1 MSNPATAIQ
10 RSSSSIP
17 LPADHVLNS
26 GAVIFP
32 GAFDQQGCPLVVF
45 PTEAQNKLSDLTKE
59 DINGFISYFLRL
71 HNESQEKE
79 SLVSVVVDLRQAT
92 LPTTRCIAESLQLL
106 ELHKRTIHTLY
117 VVQPKKKD
125 VLKLLLKV
133 LVPGNSKRYI
143 SAPFKRIFLK
153 EVFEL
158 YNYIDRSQL
167 TPSLG
172 GYLIYSH
179 GSWVTFIKEIDV
191 FVKEFLLV
199 VQKLPSC
206 IATLQTISQQPVPSG
221 LDELKEF
228 CSVNEARFQ
237 QLRRDL
243 GLDELLRHCECVVEK
258 LRYPEN
264 DPCYQAM
271 AGTAIFTHTA
281 YDMLLNY
288 SRITAAVEK
297 VELLWQ
303 QAFSK
308 AHLQLRVLQ
317 LQREAQQITEQM
329 GVLRKEKLQPY
340 RIEIAKDASWADS
353 LKLDFETCIYTPAM
367 ALVRRAEDV
376 IHTLHEM
383 LAHGEVLVREPWV
396 DELEILKE
404 RFYSTVQLPYQT
416 LRLVSDFYHYYDKA
430 KSWYDLVLRENFLQ
444 DFLWGGT
451 CEGFS
456 SLRRTR
462 THEPVGGVPVWRRVV
477 YEFLRK
483 NPSPEMAALVQLAH
497 LANVVPETTL
507 QQSGKQLSHRCMTL
521 RKLLSSPGAVPL
533 NDLQLALQ
541 WQYEFLRESQNQ
553 NTPVTYQTDNKGSDK
568 ILRLDSP
575 GGACSL
581 SPEPAFVS
589 GLPSEPTPTNAGT
602 LDQLNKWESGK
613 VVVHHQSSLLPPNT
627 GAVCASVSGKPPS
640 LSSFDSG
647 FDGAGSSHLETGQG
661 REVLDG
667 LLRLP
672 GAPDLRL
679 KPPQPQIHEENI
691 SSVSDS
697 EDPHNEFV
705 VAGSPTAASIQII
718 PKITLD
724 SLNFEIKVKRSA
736 TPPKNPWLSLP
747 VEDLENSYTVTIT
760 PNRHSRLG
768 DPRSPNGSERSLH
781 SDTSSRSRDQPTQT
795 EVLTSGRRPT
805 DAESREHSVQDSFD
819 SSELSP
825 VRGVLSSTITEPSD
839 QPSFTTEGIPTLM
852 WDSYDFHNLRQE
864 HCDGS
869 SNSLSEDSLNDWDL
883 REQEGLQEV
892 EEILDRA
899 AGILEEEEN
908 VLAQEE
914 VLDVLVKTEGSHKQ
928 WALWNSEEQ
937 FSAMSSCELAESGVI
952 GLDNDLAALP
962 FEQDR
967 SPHGSESKMRALPLQ
982 LDDCQRLIDSDLEG
996 AESSQTVLHQELQGL
1011 QDLEERILEEHIKI
1025 HELRRHEKEV
1035 LVLQAENPEDGVQAH
1050 RSSTDRERFL
1060 KELEKERREV
1070 ERMEQ
1075 SLHRE
1080 MEKDKHKV
1088 KKRLSRTW
1096 RVVTCSVMERAS
1108 KQDNLDD
1115 VLCEKTKSNS
1125 NGPNLEKLTGPVV
1138 VVDGLNSKESL
1149 ISAQS
1154 HPQNSFPNDTLET
1167 CKNRADTVE
1176 VDKTKLS
1183 EGNNVD
1189 SSNCFEHADG
1199 SAPESLADVPGG
1211 EPHLEGDSSGE
1222 SVKEHDSKL
1231 SDFTV
1236 VEYSEFRDS
1245 TVEGKD
1251 SGLSDFTVV
1260 GEDSEFRDSTAVG
1273 KYSELGDS
1281 RENVVDE
1288 VEGGESEVSLVPDSP
1303 PDLGAFEPCVPTER
1317 APVPKPR
1324 KTLCVN
1330 SSDLSKSEEQINA
1343 NTYEEDPSSLPSEPT
1358 LTTTPPQPKARTC
1371 QLSTNHLIPPDVM
1384 KHSSNNNNNNPTSED
1399 QITKSCS
1406 NTESSYREVQ
1416 VNPLNALVLDLEGHS
1431 TEHIEDVGNV
1441 PEPSSEHIEDV
1452 GNVPEPSSEHIEDVG
1467 NVPEPSSEH
1476 IEDVGNVPEPSSEHI
1491 EDVGNVPEPS
1501 SEHIEDVGN
1510 VPEPSSE
1517 HIEDVGNVPEPSSEH
1532 IEDVGNVPEPSSE
1545 HIEDVGN
1552 VPEPSSEHIE
1562 DAKPSCDLVDVPND
1576 RGSNGFQSY
1585 SLSVCPINSSPV
1597 GQLIDI
1603 HAIEMSLFKTPIVL
1617 DTGSG
1622 LMKAGFADQS
1632 LPTTIFPTVIGVPK
1646 YEEVMNGHFERETYI
1661 GHDAQHMR
1669 GVLALRYPMKNGI
1682 IRNWDDMEMIWS
1694 HTFQQLGVEPED
1706 HPVMLTEAPL
1716 NPKENRQRMVEL
1728 MFEAFGV
1735 PLSYVAMQ
1743 AVLALYAAGR
1753 TTGVVLDS
1761 GDGVSHS
1768 VPVFEGYCLPHA
1780 VQRFTLAGMDVTL
1793 HLKKLLQEQGVSMC
1807 TSAEQE
1813 IVRDM
1818 KERHCC
1824 VSLNYSA
1831 ELAHGGASSSPA
1843 YYTLPDGQVVC
1854 LTTER
1859 FRAPEIL
1866 FKPELI
1872 GRDQYGMHESIFK
1885 SIIHSDIDLRRSFV
1899 GNIVL
1904 SGGNTLLAGLPER
1917 LQDELKNMVP
1927 PDLAECVRVT
1937 SPKDRDFSVW
1947 SGGAVL
1953 ANLPAFSSAW
1963 ISQDEYEE
1971 FGPQIVFRK
1980 CF

>member
-45 PTEAQNKLSDLTKE
+45 PTEDQNKLSDLTKE

-143 SAPFKRIFLK
+143 SAPFKRVFLK

-179 GSWVTFIKEIDV
+179 GSWVSFIKEIDV

-329 GVLRKEKLQPY
+329 GALRKEKLQPY
-340 RIEIAKDASWADS
+340 RIEIAKDANWADS

-376 IHTLHEM
+376 IHTLPEI
-383 LAHGEVLVREPWV
+383 LAHGEMLPREPWV
-396 DELEILKE
+396 EELEILKE

-416 LRLVSDFYHYYDKA
+416 LRVVSDFYHYYDKA
-430 KSWYDLVLRENFLQ
+430 KSWYDHVLSENFLQ
-444 DFLWGGT
+444 DLLWGGN

-462 THEPVGGVPVWRRVV
+462 THEPVCGVPVWRQAV

-483 NPSPEMAALVQLAH
+483 NPSPEMAELVQLAH
-497 LANVVPETTL
+497 LANVIPETTL

-541 WQYEFLRESQNQ
+541 WQYEFLREGHQ
-553 NTPVTYQTDNKGSDK
+553 NTPVTDQTSNKGSDGT
-568 ILRLDSP
+568 LRPDSP
-575 GGACSL
+575 VGGACVF
-581 SPEPAFVS
+581 SPEPPFISAV
-589 GLPSEPTPTNAGT
+589 PSEPTPANTGT
-602 LDQLNKWESGK
+602 LDRLNKWESEK
-613 VVVHHQSSLLPPNT
+613 EVVHQQSSLLPPST

-647 FDGAGSSHLETGQG
+647 FDGAGSSHLETGHG
-661 REVLDG
+661 RELLDG

-672 GAPDLRL
+672 VAPDLRP
-679 KPPQPQIHEENI
+679 KPPPPQIHEENI

-697 EDPHNEFV
+697 EDPRDEFV
-705 VAGSPTAASIQII
+705 MAGSPSAASIQII

-724 SLNFEIKVKRSA
+724 SLNFEIKVKRSV
-736 TPPKNPWLSLP
+736 TPPNNPWLSLP

-760 PNRHSRLG
+760 PNRNSRLA

-781 SDTSSRSRDQPTQT
+781 SDSSSRLRDQPTQT
-795 EVLTSGRRPT
+795 EVLTSRQRPG

-819 SSELSP
+819 ASELSP
-825 VRGVLSSTITEPSD
+825 VRRVLSSTITEPND
-839 QPSFTTEGIPTLM
+839 QPSYTTEGIPTLM

-864 HCDGS
+864 QCDGS
-869 SNSLSEDSLNDWDL
+869 SNSMSEDSLNDWAL
-883 REQEGLQEV
+883 REQEGLEEV

-899 AGILEEEEN
+899 AGILE
-908 VLAQEE
+908 
-914 VLDVLVKTEGSHKQ
+914 
-928 WALWNSEEQ
+928 
-937 FSAMSSCELAESGVI
+937 MSSCELVESGVI

-962 FEQDR
+962 SEQDQ
-967 SPHGSESKMRALPLQ
+967 STHGSESEMSALPLQ
-982 LDDCQRLIDSDLEG
+982 LDDGQRLVDSDLEG
-996 AESSQTVLHQELQGL
+996 AGSCRNILHQELQGL
-1011 QDLEERILEEHIKI
+1011 HDLEERILEEHIKI

-1035 LVLQAENPEDGVQAH
+1035 EELHAANPEDGVQAH

-1060 KELEKERREV
+1060 KELEKEKREV

-1075 SLHRE
+1075 SLHKE
-1080 MEKDKHKV
+1080 LEKDKHKV
-1088 KKRLSRTW
+1088 KKRLSRTR

-1115 VLCEKTKSNS
+1115 VLCEKTKSNTHGQ
-1125 NGPNLEKLTGPVV
+1125 GPNLEKLTGPVV
-1138 VVDGLNSKESL
+1138 VDGSKSNKSL
-1149 ISAQS
+1149 LSDQS
-1154 HPQNSFPNDTLET
+1154 HPQNSFPSDTLGT
-1167 CKNRADTVE
+1167 CENEMDTVE
-1176 VDKTKLS
+1176 VNETNLS

-1189 SSNCFEHADG
+1189 SANCFKQADG
-1199 SAPESLADVPGG
+1199 SVPESLTDVPGG
-1211 EPHLEGDSSGE
+1211 EPHLEGDRSGE
-1222 SVKEHDSKL
+1222 PVKEQDSKL

-1236 VEYSEFRDS
+1236 VEDSELRDS
-1245 TVEGKD
+1245 TVEGKY
-1251 SGLSDFTVV
+1251 SHLSDFTVV
-1260 GEDSEFRDSTAVG
+1260 GEDSEFRDFEVVGKDSEFRDSTAVG
-1273 KYSELGDS
+1273 KDSELGDS
-1281 RENVVDE
+1281 TENGVDE
-1288 VEGGESEVSLVPDSP
+1288 VEGGESEVSLVSDSP
-1303 PDLGAFEPCVPTER
+1303 PDLGAFDPGGPTER
-1317 APVPKPR
+1317 VPVPKPR

-1330 SSDLSKSEEQINA
+1330 SSDLSKSEEQIDA
-1343 NTYEEDPSSLPSEPT
+1343 NTLEEDPSSLPSEQT
-1358 LTTTPPQPKARTC
+1358 LITNPPQPKARTC
-1371 QLSTNHLIPPDVM
+1371 QLSTNHLIHPDVM
-1384 KHSSNNNNNNPTSED
+1384 RHSSNNNNNNPTSED
-1399 QITKSCS
+1399 QITASYS
-1406 NTESSYREVQ
+1406 DTESSYREAKVQ
-1416 VNPLNALVLDLEGHS
+1416 VSPLISLALDQESHS
-1431 TEHIEDVGNV
+1431 TEHLEDAGHV

-1452 GNVPEPSSEHIEDVG
+1452 
-1467 NVPEPSSEH
+1467 
-1476 IEDVGNVPEPSSEHI
+1476 
-1491 EDVGNVPEPS
+1491 
-1501 SEHIEDVGN
+1501 
-1510 VPEPSSE
+1510 
-1517 HIEDVGNVPEPSSEH
+1517 
-1532 IEDVGNVPEPSSE
+1532 
-1545 HIEDVGN
+1545 
-1552 VPEPSSEHIE
+1552 
-1562 DAKPSCDLVDVPND
+1562 KPSCDLVEVPND
-1576 RGSNGFQSY
+1576 GGYNGFQSY
-1585 SLSVCPINSSPV
+1585 SLSVCPISSSPV
-1597 GQLIDI
+1597 SQLIDI
-1603 HAIEMSLFKTPIVL
+1603 HAREMSLFKTPIVL

-1661 GHDAQHMR
+1661 GHDAQHIR

-1694 HTFQQLGVEPED
+1694 HTFQQLSVEPED
-1706 HPVMLTEAPL
+1706 HPVMLTEAAL

-1728 MFEAFGV
+1728 MFEAFSV
-1735 PLSYVAMQ
+1735 PLTYVAMQ

-1753 TTGVVLDS
+1753 TTGVVFDS

-1780 VQRFTLAGMDVTL
+1780 VQRFSLAGIDVTQ
-1793 HLKKLLQEQGVSMC
+1793 HLKKLLQEQGVSMS

-1824 VSLNYSA
+1824 VALNYSA
-1831 ELAHGGASSSPA
+1831 ELAHGGGASSSPA
-1843 YYTLPDGQVVC
+1843 YYTLPDGQVVS

-1872 GRDQYGMHESIFK
+1872 GRDHYGMHESIFK

-1917 LQDELKNMVP
+1917 LQNELKNMVP

-1963 ISQDEYEE
+1963 ISQEEYEE